1 MPQHTDVGQ
10 EFVKVVGFLFA
21 IVRFKTNLN

>member
-10 EFVKVVGFLFA
+10 EFVKVVDFLFA
-21 IVRFKTNLN
+21 IVPFKTNLN